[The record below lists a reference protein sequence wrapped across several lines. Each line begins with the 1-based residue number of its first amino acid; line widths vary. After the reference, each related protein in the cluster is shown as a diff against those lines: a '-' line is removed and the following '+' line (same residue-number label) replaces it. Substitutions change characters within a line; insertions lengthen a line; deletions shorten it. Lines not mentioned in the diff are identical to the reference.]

1 LVEFILDIKDVKDLI
16 RRRLRLQLTSFHSVS
31 LGLIKDVF
39 KFKKKSLIYA
49 AISVSFLLLLS
60 GLIPTLR
67 TPAFKILK
75 YPLGLFTLI
84 RNEVKGVIFYHRNF
98 VQNEKLK
105 KEIDFLRQKLNTANE
120 IYLENRR
127 LKNLLSFK
135 QKTPYKVLSARV
147 IGRSADNWSSI
158 VIIDKGSYHGIKRGF
173 VVINYLGLVGRVIE
187 TGDSTSKI
195 MLINDPSL
203 GVSSI
208 VQRSRQEGL
217 VAGTLGRS
225 LIMKY
230 LPKDADIR
238 VCDLIITSGLTEAY
252 PKGLLIGSV
261 VNIGEE
267 FSGLSRYAIIK
278 PAVNLSSIEEVL
290 IIIP

>member
-1 LVEFILDIKDVKDLI
+1 
-16 RRRLRLQLTSFHSVS
+16 
-31 LGLIKDVF
+31 VF
-39 KFKKKSLIYA
+39 KFKKKSLIYT
-49 AISVSFLLLLS
+49 AIFVSFLLLFS
-60 GLIPTLR
+60 ILIPTLR
-67 TPAFKILK
+67 TPAFEILK

-84 RNEVKGVIFYHRNF
+84 SREVEGIIFYHRNF

-105 KEIDFLRQKLNTANE
+105 KEIDFLKKKVNAANE
-120 IYLENRR
+120 VYLENRR

-135 QKTPYKVLSARV
+135 QKTHLKVVSARI

-158 VIIDKGSYHGIKRGF
+158 VIIDKGSYNGIKRGF

-187 TGDSTSKI
+187 TGGSTSKI
-195 MLINDPSL
+195 MLINDPGF
-203 GVSSI
+203 GVSAI

-217 VAGTLGRS
+217 VSGTLGRS

-238 VCDLIITSGLTEAY
+238 ACDVVITSGLTEAY

-261 VNIGEE
+261 ISIGEE
-267 FSGLSRYAIIK
+267 FSGLTCYAIIK
-278 PAVNLSSIEEVL
+278 PTVNLSSIEEVL